1 MAPQIERSGSAL
13 KISSQTSHPNTT
25 TYGLLSVLC
34 VVISRYY
41 TPLSTRATS
50 FRTPERPAPST
61 TGRAVAGIEPAEDMT
76 GASYRSALRRAL
88 ADTYQSWSAPDSNR
102 AAAHPR
108 QISLRQ
114 DTDWRKDGRGALG
127 LSPVPSFCFYSEPP

>member
-1 MAPQIERSGSAL
+1 MAPQSERSGSAL
-13 KISSQTSHPNTT
+13 KISSQTSHSNTIT
-25 TYGLLSVLC
+25 CGLFSMFC
-34 VVISRYY
+34 VVMPRYY

-50 FRTPERPAPST
+50 FHAPERPAPST

-88 ADTYQSWSAPDSNR
+88 ADTHQSWSV
-102 AAAHPR
+102 AHPR

-127 LSPVPSFCFYSEPP
+127 LSPVPSFYFYSEPP